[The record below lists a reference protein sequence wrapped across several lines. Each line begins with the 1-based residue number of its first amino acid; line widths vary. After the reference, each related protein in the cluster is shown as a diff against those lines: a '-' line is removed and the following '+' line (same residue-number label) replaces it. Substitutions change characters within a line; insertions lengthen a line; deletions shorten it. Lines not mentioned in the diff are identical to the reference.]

1 MAGARAGLSRR
12 SSIGRTENYT
22 QDATEVLRVLLDE
35 EKPFLED
42 PKTWKLGG
50 EGWKE
55 DGREPEHDLTDYM
68 III

>member
-22 QDATEVLRVLLDE
+22 QDAIEVLRVLLDE

-50 EGWKE
+50 GDWKE
-55 DGREPEHDLTDYM
+55 DGREPEHDLTDYR
-68 III
+68 I